1 MHEEFFVADL
11 EHPCTS
17 TSRPLLEQPLDG
29 DFLPLLSPSCADFSH
44 NLGQFGFDVITEIF
58 QPSNP
63 VDLDACD
70 GEGLAFEP
78 IFRVGN
84 ESFKHD
90 FIAYI
95 FQPCF
100 HSFIDRLV

>member
-1 MHEEFFVADL
+1 MHEFFVADL
-11 EHPCTS
+11 ENPCTS
-17 TSRPLLEQPLDG
+17 TSRPLLEQHLDG
-29 DFLPLLSPSCADFSH
+29 HFQPFLSPSCADFSH

-84 ESFKHD
+84 ESFQHH
-90 FIAYI
+90 FIAYF
-95 FQPCF
+95 FQP
-100 HSFIDRLV
+100 